1 MPQPQPP
8 APFVPRPQ
16 PGAQLLEA
24 VRQRQARPTL
34 QLSQQ
39 WVHRRGVLD
48 LQRFCST
55 ELSSTLGP
63 EAVTWLQEL
72 LSLETPIQPAA
83 ASTSPQAEASP
94 TSETPCNASTGAKGS
109 LPERVAV
116 DQSDGAGVSKTAGTL
131 PSAGPGDGSEPP
143 EAPPVLPA
151 EQPGEDQPAPD
162 QELHDWAV
170 AAVDEAF
177 AALAQSFQKASDP
190 AASPAAPVASGSEPP
205 STTAVLSGPAN
216 APEPLPVRGGLW
228 PSLRASAA
236 GLTAALRP
244 EGGAE
249 PSTPGPD
256 PQVPAA
262 PSLREEPPS
271 ISGPFH
277 TAAAASTEPPQ
288 REGAGSAAV
297 PAPLSGAI
305 DPADALPAQPES
317 PVEEAGEAS
326 DKRAAEPTSQ
336 VGLLRRLR
344 GRIHTGGLSRLRTVM
359 RDCVEETVALLRTPE
374 HERGTDVGPFDVGQ
388 PQEPAAATAEPPT
401 FSWTL
406 EAFQAPPQTPA
417 ASTPSS
423 PTEPVVAPAPEADR
437 HLSMPAPPTRTSRLR
452 FGLPVARPL
461 SDDDQPAPAPAGLSD
476 LQAWLPDRGDLP
488 RAS

>member
-1 MPQPQPP
+1 MPQPDLP
-8 APFVPRPQ
+8 APLAQRPE

-24 VRQRQARPTL
+24 VRQRQVRPTL
-34 QLSQQ
+34 QLTQQ

-63 EAVTWLQEL
+63 DAVTWLQEL
-72 LSLETPIQPAA
+72 LSLDTPIQPAA
-83 ASTSPQAEASP
+83 ASTFPQGGASAASEA
-94 TSETPCNASTGAKGS
+94 PCSATTGGNAS
-109 LPERVAV
+109 LPDRVAV
-116 DQSDGAGVSKTAGTL
+116 DQSDGERLSKTADTL
-131 PSAGPGDGSEPP
+131 PSGGPGGGSEPP
-143 EAPPVLPA
+143 EAPIVLPA
-151 EQPGEDQPAPD
+151 EQPGDDQPAPD

-177 AALAQSFQKASDP
+177 AALAESFQKETDP

-205 STTAVLSGPAN
+205 STTAVLSAPAT
-216 APEPLPVRGGLW
+216 APEPLPLRGGLW

-244 EGGAE
+244 DGGAE
-249 PSTPGPD
+249 PSSPGPD
-256 PQVPAA
+256 LQAPAA
-262 PSLREEPPS
+262 PSLSEEPPS
-271 ISGPFH
+271 ISGAFH
-277 TAAAASTEPPQ
+277 TAEGASTEPTHS
-288 REGAGSAAV
+288 EGASSAAA
-297 PAPLSGAI
+297 PASLSGAP
-305 DPADALPAQPES
+305 DRADALPAQPER

-326 DKRAAEPTSQ
+326 DNAVAASTPQ

-344 GRIHTGGLSRLRTVM
+344 GRIETGGLSRLRAVM

-374 HERGTDVGPFDVGQ
+374 HERATDVGPFDVSQ
-388 PQEPAAATAEPPT
+388 TQEPAEATAEPPS

-406 EAFQAPPQTPA
+406 EAFEASSQAPA

-423 PTEPVVAPAPEADR
+423 PTEPVPAPVPEADCR
-437 HLSMPAPPTRTSRLR
+437 LSMPAPPTRTSRLR
-452 FGLPVARPL
+452 FGLPVAKPL